1 MIFPLLWKC
10 LERSWV
16 YRLHHRL
23 VSPDTFW
30 ARYATDF
37 LKAKPGER
45 VLDIGCG
52 TADILDHL
60 DRVDYTGIDYNPDY
74 IAAARARYGNRG
86 MFICA
91 AVTPELAGIYQG
103 FDLVIATGLLHHLN
117 DVEADALFAT
127 ARAALRPAGA
137 SSPSM
142 AFLSKTKIRSSDG
155 WCPGTGDGTC
165 VRMRPILL
173 WRDAIF
179 PGLRVECCAALP
191 ASLGPTTSWIVRQKR
206 TQSRNKRA
214 SKG

>member
-127 ARAALRPAGA
+127 ARAALRPGGRFITLDGVFIQNQNPIERWLV
-137 SSPSM
+137 SRDRGRHV
-142 AFLSKTKIRSSDG
+142 RSDEAYIALARRHFPRATG
-155 WCPGTGDGTC
+155 RVLRGVTRIPWTHYLMDCPAEA
-165 VRMRPILL
+165 
-173 WRDAIF
+173 DAV
-179 PGLRVECCAALP
+179 P
-191 ASLGPTTSWIVRQKR
+191 Q
-206 TQSRNKRA
+206 
-214 SKG
+214 